1 MSRLAEVEALLR
13 RYFDALYTSD
23 AESLG
28 EVMHPQAVYAT
39 ADERPPLIRS
49 MADYLAVVAT
59 RQSPED
65 LGEPRQDVIE
75 SISFAGDNT
84 ALAQVRCAIGQRQF
98 TDFLSLIR
106 VDGEWRIVAKIFHFK
121 ERE

>member
-13 RYFDALYTSD
+13 RYFDALYTCD

-39 ADERPPLIRS
+39 ADEQPPLIRS
-49 MADYLAVVAT
+49 MADYLAVVAA

-106 VDGEWRIVAKIFHFK
+106 IDHEWRIIAKIFHFK

>member
-1 MSRLAEVEALLR
+1 MSHLAEVEALLG

-28 EVMHPQAVYAT
+28 EIMHPKAVYAT
-39 ADERPPLIRS
+39 ADEQPPLIRS
-49 MADYLAVVAT
+49 MADYLPMVAA
-59 RQSPED
+59 RQSPQS

-75 SISFAGDNT
+75 SISLAGDNT
-84 ALAQVRCAIGQRQF
+84 AFAQVRCAIGNRQF

-106 VDGEWRIVAKIFHFK
+106 VDGEWLIIAKVFNFM
-121 ERE
+121 ERQ